1 MGYSTSSPQFS
12 DKRKFP
18 LYFRTSASDNLEN
31 PARIA
36 VLKKFGWTRVAL
48 LVENYDIF
56 VLVSRIGSTA
66 HSTWLKNDTRCKAG
80 GEKEIRNTRSCP
92 IHLPH
97 TYLAS
102 QFCVFYQHCMIRC
115 KHITAVRHFVKRVH
129 TFTPMQS
136 TLRWLSSEKTTR
148 QSSLLASK
156 IQQEICL

>member
-1 MGYSTSSPQFS
+1 MSSFNNISRIHFFACFQMGYSTSSPQFS

-56 VLVSRIGSTA
+56 VLVSRIGSTV

-80 GEKEIRNTRSCP
+80 GEKKKEIPGLVLS
-92 IHLPH
+92 IYH
-97 TYLAS
+97 T
-102 QFCVFYQHCMIRC
+102 
-115 KHITAVRHFVKRVH
+115 HILRVSFVSFINVV
-129 TFTPMQS
+129 
-136 TLRWLSSEKTTR
+136 
-148 QSSLLASK
+148 
-156 IQQEICL
+156 